1 MAHWFGRFF
10 VEGLLHKLSPGGI
23 IEQIASRLC
32 LTQEKHAGSR
42 SLVHA
47 QQNDPVLEKAGFR
60 LQGEKGGGVQ
70 QNSEVGTNRDTE
82 KKSGI

>member
-1 MAHWFGRFF
+1 M
-10 VEGLLHKLSPGGI
+10 

-32 LTQEKHAGSR
+32 LTQEIHAGSR

-47 QQNDPVLEKAGFR
+47 QQDDPVLEKAGFR
-60 LQGEKGGGVQ
+60 LQGEKGGGTQ
-70 QNSEVGTNRDTE
+70 QNSEVGTYRDSD